1 MRRFAVG
8 VLRIFRRAFGGG
20 SGVLFAAFCL
30 RRIVCGVLRR
40 VCAAFR
46 GGRFAAIFPA
56 FIWRGFGRFCVVL
69 FALFCGG
76 VCGAFSAGVFAIFF
90 SGDFFGVVIRGGFF
104 FGGVF
109 FSGGLWRRV
118 LRAFRAVVGGAGGD

>member
-1 MRRFAVG
+1 MQRFVAGFMRRFAVG

-76 VCGAFSAGVFAIFF
+76 VCGAFSAGVFAIFR
-90 SGDFFGVVIRGGFF
+90 VISLGWLFAAAF

-109 FSGGLWRRV
+109 F
-118 LRAFRAVVGGAGGD
+118 